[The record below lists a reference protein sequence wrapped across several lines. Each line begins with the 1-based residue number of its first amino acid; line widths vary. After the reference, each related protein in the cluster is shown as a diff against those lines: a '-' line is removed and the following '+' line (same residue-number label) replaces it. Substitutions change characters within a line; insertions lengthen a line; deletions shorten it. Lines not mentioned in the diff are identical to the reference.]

1 MTPLLSAARC
11 VTCRALPARR
21 AGAWSGVVLAGC
33 LAVSAG
39 AQAQGVEP
47 GQWQFWRSGAALP
60 SSQAPASAPSMELC
74 VAASAARDPLVLVG
88 EPPGDSACRVSAV
101 RRVDAASLA
110 VELTCPDGKRVRAT
124 VSQPDA
130 RQFSTRLDHT
140 LARSPQPGV
149 VHIHGRRVGECPA

>member
-1 MTPLLSAARC
+1 MTSLLPVARC
-11 VTCRALPARR
+11 VSCRALPARR
-21 AGAWSGVVLAGC
+21 AQAWSGAVLAGC

-47 GQWQFWRSGAALP
+47 GQWQFWRSGSAM
-60 SSQAPASAPSMELC
+60 SSSRVPASPPALELC
-74 VAASAARDPLVLVG
+74 VAAPAARDPLLLVG
-88 EPPGDSACRVSAV
+88 EPPGDSACRASAV
-101 RRVDAASLA
+101 KRVDANSLA
-110 VELTCPDGKRVRAT
+110 VELTCPDGTRVRAA